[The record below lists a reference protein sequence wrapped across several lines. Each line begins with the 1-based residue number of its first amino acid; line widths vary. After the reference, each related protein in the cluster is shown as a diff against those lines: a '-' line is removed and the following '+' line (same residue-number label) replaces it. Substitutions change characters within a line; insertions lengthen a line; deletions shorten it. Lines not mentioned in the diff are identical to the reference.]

1 MHPVISTTFTAPPKN
16 QDVYPFAP
24 IFSKKKK
31 NLHWRVAQSER
42 HHLLRYWRSSVR
54 IAVGGESEPLSKA
67 HSKGGKL
74 PPPTVSVLK
83 SSSDVSSGS
92 PDSSESESQ
101 ARIEIGY
108 NTIRPGSTVVVVLDV
123 LATGNTLCDVL
134 RLLNKA
140 RIP

>member
-1 MHPVISTTFTAPPKN
+1 
-16 QDVYPFAP
+16 
-24 IFSKKKK
+24 
-31 NLHWRVAQSER
+31 
-42 HHLLRYWRSSVR
+42 
-54 IAVGGESEPLSKA
+54 
-67 HSKGGKL
+67 
-74 PPPTVSVLK
+74 VLK